1 MTATVTLRPM
11 TVQEYGAYRERVI
24 PDYATDLQRA
34 RGMTPEA
41 ALEYAAEAF
50 APTLDEAAAPDRS
63 WLFRV
68 LTDDGDA
75 AGWLWLGP
83 HPSRADA
90 AFIYDVIIDEP
101 WQGQGLGRATM
112 LAAEEFARTAGL
124 TRLALNVFGWNH
136 RAERL
141 YRSLGYEVDST
152 TMSKPLVVGQP

>member
-1 MTATVTLRPM
+1 MTRTVTLRPM
-11 TVQEYGAYRERVI
+11 TAQEYDAYRERVV
-24 PDYATDLQRA
+24 PEYVSDLQRA

-41 ALEYAAEAF
+41 AHDFATATF
-50 APTLDEAAAPDRS
+50 APTLDEVAAADRS

-90 AFIYDVIIDEP
+90 AFIYDVIIDDSR
-101 WQGQGLGRATM
+101 QGQGLGRATM
-112 LAAEEFARTAGL
+112 LAAEDFARTAGL

-136 RAERL
+136 RAESL
-141 YRSLGYEVDST
+141 YRSLGYAVDST
-152 TMSKPLVVGQP
+152 TMSKSLVEQP

>member
-1 MTATVTLRPM
+1 MTGTVTLRPM
-11 TVQEYGAYRERVI
+11 TAQEYDAYRERVI
-24 PDYATDLQRA
+24 PDYISDLRRA

-41 ALEYAAEAF
+41 ANAYATATF
-50 APTLDEAAAPDRS
+50 APTLDEAAAADRS

-83 HPSRADA
+83 DPSRADA
-90 AFIYDVIIDEP
+90 AFIYDVIIDERR
-101 WQGQGLGRATM
+101 QGEGLGRATM

-136 RAERL
+136 RAENL
-141 YRSLGYEVDST
+141 YRSLGYAVDST
-152 TMSKPLVVGQP
+152 TMSKSLVEQP

>member
-1 MTATVTLRPM
+1 MTPTVTLRPM
-11 TVQEYGAYRERVI
+11 TEQEYDAYRERVI
-24 PDYATDLQRA
+24 PDYVTDLQRA

-41 ALEYAAEAF
+41 AHEYATGAF
-50 APTLDEAAAPDRS
+50 APSLDEAAADDQN

-75 AGWLWLGP
+75 AGWFWLGP

-112 LAAEEFARTAGL
+112 LAAEEFARAAGL

-141 YRSLGYEVDST
+141 YRSLGYDVDST
-152 TMSKPLVVGQP
+152 TMSKSLVEQP